1 MLCWLFS
8 QNPLSKLYWNFRLPP
23 GKVKLFLSD
32 IDGVMT
38 DGGMYY
44 TENGDEF
51 KKFQVQDGM
60 GLVII
65 AEKGIQIGFVTA
77 ESREL
82 NRRRA
87 EKLKIQHYYP
97 GEKDKL
103 TRVRKICESLK
114 IDLKDVAFIGDD
126 INDLEVLSQVGF
138 RACPL
143 NARPEIKKIPGI
155 KVINKRGGDGAVREW
170 IDFLTRLGRI

>member
-1 MLCWLFS
+1 M
-8 QNPLSKLYWNFRLPP
+8 
-23 GKVKLFLSD
+23 KLFLSD
-32 IDGVMT
+32 IDGVLT

-60 GLVII
+60 GFMLLN
-65 AEKGIQIGFVTA
+65 EKGIATGLVTA

-87 EKLKIQHYYP
+87 EKLKIKHYYP

-103 TRVRKICESLK
+103 TRVRGLCESLK
-114 IDLKDVAFIGDD
+114 ITLQDVAFIGDD
-126 INDLEVLSQVGF
+126 INDLEILSHVGF
-138 RACPL
+138 RACPQ
-143 NARPEIKKIPGI
+143 NARPEIKNISGI
-155 KVINKRGGDGAVREW
+155 KVMKAKGGEGAVRDW
-170 IDFLTRLGRI
+170 MDFLSGMGRL